1 MLSAQDSSMPCSHR
15 NSGCSYREQCGPQA
29 DGQLVLDY
37 LSRQYPHSTRTEWE
51 DNIAAGR
58 VLLNDRPAAADE
70 TLRSGSWLIWQRP
83 PWIEPPAPRCWQLL
97 YEDTELL
104 AVAKPS
110 GLPTLPGAGFH
121 ESTLLHLVQQY
132 APDAMPLHRLG
143 RWTSGLVLCAKTT
156 AARRVLLQQWSER
169 SVYKR
174 YRALISGNPAWNE
187 SEVTT
192 PIGPVPHPL
201 LGTVYAASAT
211 GKQSRS
217 LATVLER
224 RGDTCLCDLV
234 ISTGRPHQIRIH
246 LASVGHPLAGD
257 PLYGSDGL
265 PLPDSISLP
274 GDPGYQL
281 HAAELR
287 VRHPVGGAELRLCC
301 PPPLLLCTASETA
314 GLQETVALSSECS

>member
-1 MLSAQDSSMPCSHR
+1 MFSRLDDDIPRSHR
-15 NSGCSYREQCGPQA
+15 NNGCSYREQLGPLA
-29 DGQLVLDY
+29 DGQRLLDY

-51 DNIAAGR
+51 ENITAGL

-70 TLRSGSWLIWQRP
+70 VLRSGSWLVWQRP
-83 PWIEPPAPRCWQLL
+83 PWTEPPAPRCWQLL
-97 YEDTELL
+97 YEDAELL
-104 AVAKPS
+104 AVAKPA

-132 APDAMPLHRLG
+132 SPDAVPLHRLG

-156 AARRVLLQQWSER
+156 AARRALLQQWSGR
-169 SVYKR
+169 TVFKR
-174 YRALISGNPAWNE
+174 YRALITGSPVWSE
-187 SEVTT
+187 SEIST

-201 LGTVYAASAT
+201 LGTVYAASSA
-211 GKQSRS
+211 GKKSRS

-224 RGDTCLCDLV
+224 RGDTCLCDVV

-265 PLPDSISLP
+265 PQTDSTALP

-281 HAAELR
+281 HATELR
-287 VRHPVGGAELRLCC
+287 VRHPVGGAELQLCC
-301 PPPLLLCTASETA
+301 PPPLLLRTASEIA
-314 GLQETVALSSECS
+314 VVQETVALSPEYR